1 MCKLIEKFK
10 AIRMFLQRF
19 IPLKKEL
26 GYCGKNSIIEYPVW
40 FESKKTVFIQDNVKV
55 RALSHF
61 INSPS
66 ENIIIKKY
74 TVLATNCTIITN
86 NHRSTVGIPQFLL
99 GVSHIN
105 DKSVDVVVEEDVWVG
120 ANVTILAGANLG
132 RGCIIGAGAIVSK
145 PVPPYAVVS
154 GIPAKIVAVKFSIEQ
169 ILEHEKKLYSEKERF
184 SRDYLENLFAK
195 YYLSTKVFG
204 ISSVLNDDEINRLN
218 VLKKKRNFVEPY

>member
-1 MCKLIEKFK
+1 M
-10 AIRMFLQRF
+10 
-19 IPLKKEL
+19 
-26 GYCGKNSIIEYPVW
+26 
-40 FESKKTVFIQDNVKV
+40 
-55 RALSHF
+55 
-61 INSPS
+61 
-66 ENIIIKKY
+66 
-74 TVLATNCTIITN
+74 
-86 NHRSTVGIPQFLL
+86 GIPQFLL

-154 GIPAKIVAVKFSIEQ
+154 GVPAKIVAVKFSIEQ

-218 VLKKKRNFVEPY
+218 VLKKRMNFVEPY